1 MRYTT
6 LRRYLKSHG
15 FAHRWTFADET
26 VRRVAGD
33 RARPA
38 VSAGPTFA
46 AVEHLIA
53 ALAWRTAA
61 KRTSQSVRRL
71 WRGWV
76 RFCAAS
82 VPTCVTGAAFASVAV
97 GELNA
102 VVGPSGV
109 TGVRQTLVDV
119 PLAAFADV
127 AGQAH
132 ALVAPDA
139 VHAFAVVEA
148 LGLVGQW
155 VSEGG
160 AVVQVNL
167 TVDTFKRNI
176 I

>member
-1 MRYTT
+1 M
-6 LRRYLKSHG
+6 
-15 FAHRWTFADET
+15 
-26 VRRVAGD
+26 RRVAGD

-38 VSAGPTFA
+38 VSAGPAFA

-53 ALAWRTAA
+53 TLAWRTAA
-61 KRTSQSVRRL
+61 KRTSQSVSQSFGTAGCGCGPPL
-71 WRGWV
+71 HPPPGTP
-76 RFCAAS
+76 S
-82 VPTCVTGAAFASVAV
+82 PPTCVTGAAFASVAV

-109 TGVRQTLVDV
+109 TGVRQTLVDI

-148 LGLVGQW
+148 LGLVRQW

-167 TVDTFKRNI
+167 TVDTFKRT
-176 I
+176 